1 MKKLLALLLAGLMA
15 VSAAGC
21 SSAPSD
27 SSSTSGDNSSTTSSE
42 EGTTDKKSNYPGTP
56 DADMVTVDLR
66 ADVPDMNPT
75 TTSDVASADILRMTT
90 AGLYKLD
97 ENDQPVPDLAEKT
110 TVSEDGLTYTFKLRE
125 DAKWNNGDP
134 VTAHDF
140 VYAWTIAMKKET
152 ASVYGFILYN
162 NIKNGDKFFAGEC
175 KEEDLGCK
183 ALDDYTLEVTFNTPL
198 AYALNLFAFQSYLPV
213 NQKIYE
219 AAGKNADGT
228 SMYNKDVDTM
238 AYNGPYYISEWVHDD
253 HITLTKNEDFYDAD
267 SIKIPKIKY
276 TMMTDANTRLN
287 AFQAGQVDCINVNAE
302 QVKQLQTMNEPV
314 YSYTDNGAWYFQYNL
329 KGNKI
334 MSNAKVRMALGNA
347 IDPKA
352 YVENVVAN
360 GSVVANGL
368 VPTSIN
374 GANNGKYV
382 DGRDDLLDHDTAG
395 AKALFDE
402 GLKELGMTVDEIG
415 TLEYVCDD
423 QSGARKEAEYFQSQW
438 EKVLGINVE
447 IKPMAFKARLSVMET
462 GDFDIVFA
470 GWFPDYNDAMTFLD
484 MFMIGNGNNYGKY
497 EGKEYNDLMKQ
508 AMNEVDAAK
517 RQEIMQ
523 QAETILIKEDCVVYP
538 LYFSVVNYAKSNK
551 ISGMTRTG
559 FQEFDFCDGAEIVK

>member
-75 TTSDVASADILRMTT
+75 ITSDVASADILRMTT

-470 GWFPDYNDAMTFLD
+470 GWSPDYNDAMTFLD

>member
-21 SSAPSD
+21 ASAPATSSGD
-27 SSSTSGDNSSTTSSE
+27 TTNSSTSSE
-42 EGTTDKKSNYPGTP
+42 SDTTDKKSNYPGTP

-75 TTSDVASADILRMTT
+75 TTSDATSADILRMTT

-97 ENDQPVPDLAEKT
+97 ENDQPVPDLAEET
-110 TVSEDGLTYTFKLRE
+110 TVSEDGLTYTFKLRK

-314 YSYTDNGAWYFQYNL
+314 YSYTDNGSWYFQYNL

-352 YVENVVAN
+352 YVENVVAD

-402 GLKELGMTVDEIG
+402 GLKELGMTVDEVG

-423 QSGARKEAEYFQSQW
+423 QSRARKEAEYFQSQW
-438 EKVLGINVE
+438 EKVLGIKVV

-470 GWFPDYNDAMTFLD
+470 GWSPDYNDAMTFLD

-497 EGKEYNDLMKQ
+497 DNEEYNDLMKQ
-508 AMNEVDAAK
+508 AMNETDAAK

-523 QAETILIKEDCVVYP
+523 KAETILVKDDCAVYP

>member
-27 SSSTSGDNSSTTSSE
+27 SSSASGDNSSTTSSE

-110 TVSEDGLTYTFKLRE
+110 TVSEDGLTYTFKLRK

-267 SIKIPKIKY
+267 SIKIQKINY
-276 TMMTDANTRLN
+276 LMMTDANTRLN

-314 YSYTDNGAWYFQYNL
+314 YSYTDNGSWYFQYNL

-334 MSNAKVRMALGNA
+334 LSNAKVRMALGNA

-382 DGRDDLLDHDTAG
+382 DGREDLLDHDTAG

-470 GWFPDYNDAMTFLD
+470 GWSPDYNDAMTFLD

>member
-21 SSAPSD
+21 ASAPAASSGD
-27 SSSTSGDNSSTTSSE
+27 TTNSSTSSE
-42 EGTTDKKSNYPGTP
+42 SDTTDKKSNYPGTP

-75 TTSDVASADILRMTT
+75 TTSDATSADILRMTT

-97 ENDQPVPDLAEKT
+97 ENDQPVPDLAEET
-110 TVSEDGLTYTFKLRE
+110 TVSEDGLTYTFKLRK

-314 YSYTDNGAWYFQYNL
+314 YSYTDNGSWYFQYNL

-395 AKALFDE
+395 AKALFVE
-402 GLKELGMTVDEIG
+402 GLKELGMTADQVG

-470 GWFPDYNDAMTFLD
+470 GWSPDYNDAMTFLD
-484 MFMIGNGNNYGKY
+484 MFMICNGNNYGKY
-497 EGKEYNDLMKQ
+497 DNEEYNDLMKQ

-523 QAETILIKEDCVVYP
+523 KAETILVKDDCAVYP

>member
-21 SSAPSD
+21 ASAPATSSGD
-27 SSSTSGDNSSTTSSE
+27 TTNSSTSSE
-42 EGTTDKKSNYPGTP
+42 SDTTDKKSNYPGTP

-97 ENDQPVPDLAEKT
+97 ENDQPVPDLAEET
-110 TVSEDGLTYTFKLRE
+110 TVSDDGLTYTFKLRE

-175 KEEDLGCK
+175 KAEELGCK

-267 SIKIPKIKY
+267 SIKIQKINY
-276 TMMTDANTRLN
+276 LMMTDANTRLN

-314 YSYTDNGAWYFQYNL
+314 YSYTDNGSWYFQYNL

-402 GLKELGMTVDEIG
+402 GLKELGMTVDEVG

-438 EKVLGINVE
+438 EKVLGIKVE

-470 GWFPDYNDAMTFLD
+470 GWSPDYNDAMTFLD

-523 QAETILIKEDCVVYP
+523 QAETILVKEDCVVYP

>member
-27 SSSTSGDNSSTTSSE
+27 SSSASGDNSSTTSSE
-42 EGTTDKKSNYPGTP
+42 GEAAQKSNYPGTP

-97 ENDQPVPDLAEKT
+97 ENDQPVPDLAEET
-110 TVSEDGLTYTFKLRE
+110 TVSDDGLTYTFKLRE

-314 YSYTDNGAWYFQYNL
+314 YSYTDNSNWYFQYNL

-334 MSNAKVRMALGNA
+334 LSNAKVRMALGNA

-470 GWFPDYNDAMTFLD
+470 GWSPDYNDAMTFLD

>member
-21 SSAPSD
+21 ASAPAASSGD
-27 SSSTSGDNSSTTSSE
+27 TTNSSTSSE
-42 EGTTDKKSNYPGTP
+42 SDTTDKKSNYPGTP

-75 TTSDVASADILRMTT
+75 TTSDATSADILRMTT

-97 ENDQPVPDLAEKT
+97 ENDQPVPDLAEET
-110 TVSEDGLTYTFKLRE
+110 TVSEDGLTYTFKLRK

-314 YSYTDNGAWYFQYNL
+314 YSYTDNGSWYFQYNL

-395 AKALFDE
+395 AKALFVE
-402 GLKELGMTVDEIG
+402 GLKELGMTADQVG

-470 GWFPDYNDAMTFLD
+470 GWSPDYNDAMTFLD

-497 EGKEYNDLMKQ
+497 DNEEYNDLMKQ

-523 QAETILIKEDCVVYP
+523 KAETILVKDDCAVYP

>member
-15 VSAAGC
+15 VSVAGC
-21 SSAPSD
+21 ASAPATSSGD
-27 SSSTSGDNSSTTSSE
+27 TTNSSTSSE
-42 EGTTDKKSNYPGTP
+42 SDTTDKKSNYPGTP

-97 ENDQPVPDLAEKT
+97 ENDQPVPDLAEET
-110 TVSEDGLTYTFKLRE
+110 TVSEDGLTYTFKLRK

-175 KEEDLGCK
+175 DASELGCK

-267 SIKIPKIKY
+267 SIKIPKINY
-276 TMMTDANTRLN
+276 LMMTDANTRLN

-314 YSYTDNGAWYFQYNL
+314 YSYTDNGSWYFQYNL

-470 GWFPDYNDAMTFLD
+470 GWSPDYNDAMTFLD

>member
-21 SSAPSD
+21 ASAPATSSGD
-27 SSSTSGDNSSTTSSE
+27 TTNSSTSSE
-42 EGTTDKKSNYPGTP
+42 SDTTDKKSNYPGTP

-97 ENDQPVPDLAEKT
+97 ENDQPVPDLAEET
-110 TVSEDGLTYTFKLRE
+110 TVSDDGLTYTFKLRE

-267 SIKIPKIKY
+267 SIKIQKINY
-276 TMMTDANTRLN
+276 LMMTDANTRLN

-314 YSYTDNGAWYFQYNL
+314 YSYTDNGSWYFQYNL

-402 GLKELGMTVDEIG
+402 GLKELGMTVDEVG

-470 GWFPDYNDAMTFLD
+470 GWSPDYNDAMTFLD

>member
-21 SSAPSD
+21 ASTPAASSGD
-27 SSSTSGDNSSTTSSE
+27 TTNSSTSSE
-42 EGTTDKKSNYPGTP
+42 SDTTDKKSNYPGTP

-97 ENDQPVPDLAEKT
+97 ENDQPVPDLAEET
-110 TVSEDGLTYTFKLRE
+110 TVSDDGLTYTFKLRE

-402 GLKELGMTVDEIG
+402 GLKELGMTVDEVG

-470 GWFPDYNDAMTFLD
+470 GWSPDYNDAMTFLD

>member
-21 SSAPSD
+21 ASTPATSSGD
-27 SSSTSGDNSSTTSSE
+27 TTNSSTSSE
-42 EGTTDKKSNYPGTP
+42 SDTTDKKSNYPGTP

-97 ENDQPVPDLAEKT
+97 ENDQPVPDLAEET
-110 TVSEDGLTYTFKLRE
+110 TVSDDGLTYTFKLRE

-267 SIKIPKIKY
+267 SIKIPKINY
-276 TMMTDANTRLN
+276 LMMTDANTRLN

-314 YSYTDNGAWYFQYNL
+314 YSYTDNGSWYFQYNL

-402 GLKELGMTVDEIG
+402 GLKELGMTVDQVG

-470 GWFPDYNDAMTFLD
+470 GWSPDYNDAMTFLD

>member
-27 SSSTSGDNSSTTSSE
+27 SSSASGDNSSTTSSE
-42 EGTTDKKSNYPGTP
+42 SDNTDKKSNYPGTP

-97 ENDQPVPDLAEKT
+97 ENDQPVPDLAEET
-110 TVSEDGLTYTFKLRE
+110 TVSDDGLTYTFKLRK

-267 SIKIPKIKY
+267 SIKIPKINY
-276 TMMTDANTRLN
+276 LMMTDANTRLN

-470 GWFPDYNDAMTFLD
+470 GWSPDYNDAMTFLD

>member
-1 MKKLLALLLAGLMA
+1 MRCM
-15 VSAAGC
+15 
-21 SSAPSD
+21 
-27 SSSTSGDNSSTTSSE
+27 
-42 EGTTDKKSNYPGTP
+42 
-56 DADMVTVDLR
+56 
-66 ADVPDMNPT
+66 
-75 TTSDVASADILRMTT
+75 I
-90 AGLYKLD
+90 
-97 ENDQPVPDLAEKT
+97 
-110 TVSEDGLTYTFKLRE
+110 
-125 DAKWNNGDP
+125 AK
-134 VTAHDF
+134 
-140 VYAWTIAMKKET
+140 M
-152 ASVYGFILYN
+152 
-162 NIKNGDKFFAGEC
+162 
-175 KEEDLGCK
+175 
-183 ALDDYTLEVTFNTPL
+183 
-198 AYALNLFAFQSYLPV
+198 
-213 NQKIYE
+213 
-219 AAGKNADGT
+219 
-228 SMYNKDVDTM
+228 
-238 AYNGPYYISEWVHDD
+238 
-253 HITLTKNEDFYDAD
+253 
-267 SIKIPKIKY
+267 
-276 TMMTDANTRLN
+276 MMTDANTRLN

-302 QVKQLQTMNEPV
+302 QIKQLETLNEPV
-314 YSYTDNGAWYFQYNL
+314 YSYTDNSNWYFQYNL

-334 MSNAKVRMALGNA
+334 LSNAKVRMALGNA

-395 AKALFDE
+395 AKALFVE
-402 GLKELGMTVDEIG
+402 GLKELGMTVDEVG

-423 QSGARKEAEYFQSQW
+423 QSSARKEAEYFQSQW

-470 GWFPDYNDAMTFLD
+470 GWSPDYNDAMTFLD

-497 EGKEYNDLMKQ
+497 DNEEYNDLMKQ

-523 QAETILIKEDCVVYP
+523 KAETILVKDDCAIYP

>member
-27 SSSTSGDNSSTTSSE
+27 SSSASGDNSSTTSSE

-110 TVSEDGLTYTFKLRE
+110 TVSEDGLTYTFKLRK

-470 GWFPDYNDAMTFLD
+470 GWSPDYNDAMTFLD

>member
-42 EGTTDKKSNYPGTP
+42 SDTTDKKSNYPGTP

-97 ENDQPVPDLAEKT
+97 ENDQPVPDLAEET
-110 TVSEDGLTYTFKLRE
+110 TVSDDGLTYTFKLRK

-470 GWFPDYNDAMTFLD
+470 GWSPDYNDAMTFLD

>member
-21 SSAPSD
+21 ASAPATSSGD
-27 SSSTSGDNSSTTSSE
+27 TTNSSTSSE
-42 EGTTDKKSNYPGTP
+42 SDTTDKKSNYPGTP

-97 ENDQPVPDLAEKT
+97 ENDQPVPDLAEET
-110 TVSEDGLTYTFKLRE
+110 TVSEDGLTYTFKLRK

-267 SIKIPKIKY
+267 SIKIQKINY
-276 TMMTDANTRLN
+276 LMMTDANTRLN

-302 QVKQLQTMNEPV
+302 QVKQLQTMNDPL
-314 YSYTDNGAWYFQYNL
+314 YSYTDNRSWYFQYNL

-402 GLKELGMTVDEIG
+402 GLKELGMTVDEVG

-470 GWFPDYNDAMTFLD
+470 GWSPDYNDAMTFLD

-497 EGKEYNDLMKQ
+497 DNEEYNDLMKQ

-523 QAETILIKEDCVVYP
+523 KAETILVKDDCAVYP

>member
-21 SSAPSD
+21 ASAPATSSGD
-27 SSSTSGDNSSTTSSE
+27 TTNSSTSSE
-42 EGTTDKKSNYPGTP
+42 SDTTDKKSNYPGTP

-75 TTSDVASADILRMTT
+75 TTSDATSADILRMTT

-97 ENDQPVPDLAEKT
+97 ENDQPVPDLAEET
-110 TVSEDGLTYTFKLRE
+110 TVSDDGLTYTFKLRE

-175 KEEDLGCK
+175 KAEELGCK

-314 YSYTDNGAWYFQYNL
+314 YSYTDNGSWYFQYNL

-402 GLKELGMTVDEIG
+402 GLKELGMTVDEVG

-470 GWFPDYNDAMTFLD
+470 GWSPDYNDAMTFLD

-497 EGKEYNDLMKQ
+497 DNEEYNDLMKQ

-523 QAETILIKEDCVVYP
+523 KAETILVKDDCAVYP

>member
-21 SSAPSD
+21 ASAPATSSGD
-27 SSSTSGDNSSTTSSE
+27 TTNSSTSSE
-42 EGTTDKKSNYPGTP
+42 SDTTDKKSNYPGTP

-97 ENDQPVPDLAEKT
+97 ENDQPVPDLAEET
-110 TVSEDGLTYTFKLRE
+110 TVSDDGLTYTFKLRE

-267 SIKIPKIKY
+267 SIKIQKINY
-276 TMMTDANTRLN
+276 LMMTDANTRLN

-314 YSYTDNGAWYFQYNL
+314 YSYTDNGSWYFQYNL

-470 GWFPDYNDAMTFLD
+470 GWSPDYNDAMTFLD

>member
-21 SSAPSD
+21 ASTPAASSGD
-27 SSSTSGDNSSTTSSE
+27 TTNSSTSSE
-42 EGTTDKKSNYPGTP
+42 SDTTDKKSNYPGTP

-97 ENDQPVPDLAEKT
+97 ENDQPVPDLAEET
-110 TVSEDGLTYTFKLRE
+110 TVSDDGLTYTFKLRE

-175 KEEDLGCK
+175 KAEELGCK
-183 ALDDYTLEVTFNTPL
+183 AINDYTLEVTFNTPL

-314 YSYTDNGAWYFQYNL
+314 YSYTDNGSWYFQYNL

-402 GLKELGMTVDEIG
+402 GLKELGMTVDEVG

-470 GWFPDYNDAMTFLD
+470 GWSPDYNDAMTFLD

-497 EGKEYNDLMKQ
+497 DNEEYNDLMKQ

-523 QAETILIKEDCVVYP
+523 KAETILVKDDCAIYP

>member
-21 SSAPSD
+21 ASAPATSSGD
-27 SSSTSGDNSSTTSSE
+27 TTNSSTSSE
-42 EGTTDKKSNYPGTP
+42 SDTTDKKSNYPGTP

-75 TTSDVASADILRMTT
+75 TTSDAASADILRMTT

-97 ENDQPVPDLAEKT
+97 ENDQPVPDLAEET
-110 TVSEDGLTYTFKLRE
+110 TVSDDGLTYTFKLRE

-314 YSYTDNGAWYFQYNL
+314 YSYTDNGSWYFQYNL

-402 GLKELGMTVDEIG
+402 GLKELGMTVDEVG

-470 GWFPDYNDAMTFLD
+470 GWSPDYNDAMTFLD

-497 EGKEYNDLMKQ
+497 DNEEYNDLMKQ

-523 QAETILIKEDCVVYP
+523 KAETILVKDDCAVYP

>member
-27 SSSTSGDNSSTTSSE
+27 SSSASGDNSSTTSSE
-42 EGTTDKKSNYPGTP
+42 GEAAQKSNYPGTP

-97 ENDQPVPDLAEKT
+97 ENDQPVPDLAEET
-110 TVSEDGLTYTFKLRE
+110 TVSDDGLTYTFKLRE

-423 QSGARKEAEYFQSQW
+423 RSGARKEAEYFQSQW

-470 GWFPDYNDAMTFLD
+470 GWSPDYNDAMTFLD

>member
-21 SSAPSD
+21 ASAPATSSGD
-27 SSSTSGDNSSTTSSE
+27 TTNSSTSSE
-42 EGTTDKKSNYPGTP
+42 SDTTDKKSNYPGTP

-97 ENDQPVPDLAEKT
+97 ENDQPVPDLAEET
-110 TVSEDGLTYTFKLRE
+110 TVSEDGLTYTFKLRK

-267 SIKIPKIKY
+267 SIKIQKINY
-276 TMMTDANTRLN
+276 LMMTDANTRLN

-314 YSYTDNGAWYFQYNL
+314 YSYTDNGSWYFQYNL

-402 GLKELGMTVDEIG
+402 GLKELGMTVDEVG

-470 GWFPDYNDAMTFLD
+470 GWSPDYNDAMTFLD

-497 EGKEYNDLMKQ
+497 DNEEYNDLMKQ

-523 QAETILIKEDCVVYP
+523 KAETILVKDDCAVYP

>member
-21 SSAPSD
+21 ASAPATSSGD
-27 SSSTSGDNSSTTSSE
+27 TTNSSTSSE
-42 EGTTDKKSNYPGTP
+42 SDTTDKKSNYPGTP

-314 YSYTDNGAWYFQYNL
+314 YSYTDNGSWYFQYNL

-470 GWFPDYNDAMTFLD
+470 GWSPDYNDAMTFLD

-523 QAETILIKEDCVVYP
+523 KAETILVKDDCAVYP